1 MVKIKNYEESETN
14 NDQQNEHTIIVPDM
28 QDVPN
33 QVKENESNSVRDG
46 QGAMKANQKKN
57 WLFILRF
64 WIYLA
69 QV

>member
-33 QVKENESNSVRDG
+33 QVEENESNSVRDG
-46 QGAMKANQKKN
+46 QGAMKANQK
-57 WLFILRF
+57 RTD
-64 WIYLA
+64 YSS
-69 QV
+69 

>member
-33 QVKENESNSVRDG
+33 QVEENESTSVRDG

-57 WLFILRF
+57 
-64 WIYLA
+64 
-69 QV
+69 

>member
-33 QVKENESNSVRDG
+33 QVEENESNSVRDG